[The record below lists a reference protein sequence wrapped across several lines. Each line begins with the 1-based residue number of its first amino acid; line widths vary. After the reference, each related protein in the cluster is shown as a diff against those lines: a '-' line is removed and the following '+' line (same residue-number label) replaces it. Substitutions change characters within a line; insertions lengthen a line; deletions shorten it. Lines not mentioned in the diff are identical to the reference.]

1 MQYDMHY
8 YGTYA
13 MAAAAGIPKEDA
25 EIIANSAQ
33 FVDDQNFEQWAIA
46 KSGEG
51 IFGIATAHHPIDA
64 GLRASVGASSKNAD
78 DSRAVW
84 VPFHFLPGNDGN
96 SFEEKLIAR
105 KDSSVANAMLDY
117 YLKPETI
124 SAHQSHAL
132 HLIGIAAHV
141 YADTFSH
148 YGFSGISS
156 DTNLVKVD
164 SLEPHPSHSES
175 ILQHLKEQADR
186 FQAIFTSTPK
196 LGHGAVLTYPDGPYL
211 KWSFE
216 YQNGEPSAR
225 INSETFIQACE
236 ALHRRFAQFAA
247 VYYAPNPRA
256 PVVWQSI
263 QEAVSTIIEK
273 EGTGD
278 ERVGFWMD
286 AMSSG
291 ALTGV
296 RPPREYRA
304 EEWSNEIAEFK
315 REGDAQQFLSSNPY
329 NFFSAADYHRSYIL
343 KRLLPSMGLTVG

>member
-13 MAAAAGIPKEDA
+13 MAAAAGIPAQDA
-25 EIIANSAQ
+25 EVIANAAQ
-33 FVDDQNFEQWAIA
+33 FVDDQDFERWAIS

-64 GLRASVGASSKNAD
+64 GIRVSERAENKD

-84 VPFHFLPGNDGN
+84 VPFHFLPGNEGK

-105 KDSSVANAMLDY
+105 KDSVVANAMLDY

-124 SAHQSHAL
+124 AAHQSHAL
-132 HLIGIAAHV
+132 HLVGIAAHV

-156 DTNLVKVD
+156 DRNLIKTD
-164 SLEPHPSHSES
+164 SLQPDPSHSEG
-175 ILQHLKEQADR
+175 ILQHLKEQADK
-186 FQAIFTSTPK
+186 FKAIFAAAPK
-196 LGHGAVLTYPDGPYL
+196 LGHGAVLTYPDRPYL

-225 INSETFIQACE
+225 TNSETFIEACE
-236 ALHRRFAQFAA
+236 ALHRRFLQFAN
-247 VYYAPNPRA
+247 VYYEKGAQAPIS
-256 PVVWQSI
+256 WQSI
-263 QEAVSTIIEK
+263 QDTVSTIIKK
-273 EGTGD
+273 EGAGD
-278 ERVGFWMD
+278 ERVGFWMN

-291 ALTGV
+291 ALQGV
-296 RPPREYRA
+296 RPPRQYRA
-304 EEWSNEIAEFK
+304 EEWSDEIKVFESGADGRKFIT
-315 REGDAQQFLSSNPY
+315 SNPY
-329 NFFSAADYHRSYIL
+329 KFFTAADYHRSYVL
-343 KRLLPSMGLTVG
+343 KRLLPSVGLMVG